1 MSVPDVLQRITG
13 AFDRAGVAYMLT
25 GSFAS
30 VYYGSPRSTQDI
42 DFVIAATPAQLQAFI
57 QGLPPTEY
65 YVDADAALDAQKRQS
80 MFNVIDMKTGWK
92 IDLIILKARAFSQEE
107 FSRRRRLSLEGT
119 SLFIASVEDVI
130 LAKLEW
136 SKLAQSRRQIEDAAG
151 ILKLRAA
158 SLDFQY
164 LDKWLNNLE
173 LTNEWHD
180 LQHRARISAS
190 PKTLDE

>member
-173 LTNEWHD
+173 LTN
-180 LQHRARISAS
+180 
-190 PKTLDE
+190 